1 MNQLDYL
8 TATVLG
14 VVQGLTEFLPVS
26 SSGHLAL
33 VQEWLDLA
41 PDSRQMLLFDVLA
54 HLGTLLAVL
63 IVFAGPLSRF
73 LFRLRNE
80 CRSTWTHKRTG
91 LRILALGVAA
101 TIPTGIIGLTLRG
114 SFEQAF
120 GKPKWIA
127 AALAVTGLLL
137 AATKWIPRPTHGWRR
152 FTWWQAIVVGI
163 VQGMAIMPGISR
175 SGATICAALF
185 LGLRRRWAAEFS
197 FLIAAPAILG
207 AVVLQLGDAF
217 TRSSEVEAGYGWGP
231 AILGSFVS
239 LIVGVFALKLLLGM
253 VRSAKLHYF
262 AVYCLILS
270 VVVFFGAGR

>member
-1 MNQLDYL
+1 MNQLEYL
-8 TATVLG
+8 TAAALG

-33 VQEWLDLA
+33 VQAWFDLE
-41 PDSRQMLLFDVLA
+41 PDSPQMLLFDVLA

-63 IVFAGPLSRF
+63 IVFAGPFRRF
-73 LFRLRNE
+73 FSRLRNE

-101 TIPTGIIGLTLRG
+101 TIPTAIIGLSLRG
-114 SFEQAF
+114 PFEQAF

-152 FTWWQAIVVGI
+152 FTWWQAILIGM

-197 FLIAAPAILG
+197 FLIAVPAIMG
-207 AVVLQLGDAF
+207 AVILQLRDTF
-217 TRSSEVEAGYGWGP
+217 TRSAEAGADFGWGP
-231 AILGSFVS
+231 AIFGSFVS
-239 LIVGVFALKLLLGM
+239 LIVGVFALRLLLGL

-270 VVVFFGAGR
+270 VFVFYGAGE

>member
-8 TATVLG
+8 TAAALG

-33 VQEWLDLA
+33 VQEWLDLE
-41 PDSRQMLLFDVLA
+41 PDSRQMLLFAVLA

-73 LFRLRNE
+73 FFRLRME
-80 CRSTWTHKRTG
+80 CRSTWTHKRTS
-91 LRILALGVAA
+91 LRILALAAAA
-101 TIPTGIIGLTLRG
+101 TIPTAIIGLTLRG

-127 AALAVTGLLL
+127 AALAVTGVLL

-152 FTWWQAIVVGI
+152 FAWWQAIVVGI

-217 TRSSEVEAGYGWGP
+217 TGFGEVEAGYGWGP

>member
-1 MNQLDYL
+1 MSQLDYL
-8 TATVLG
+8 TAAALG

-33 VQEWLDLA
+33 VQKWFKLE
-41 PDSRQMLLFDVLA
+41 PDSPQMLLFDVLA

-63 IVFAGPLSRF
+63 IVFAGPFRRF
-73 LFRLRNE
+73 FIRLRNE
-80 CRSTWTHKRTG
+80 CRSTWTHKRAG

-101 TIPTGIIGLTLRG
+101 TIPTAIIGLSLRD

-120 GKPKWIA
+120 GRPRWIA
-127 AALAVTGLLL
+127 VALAVTGLLL

-152 FTWWQAIVVGI
+152 FTWWHAIVVGT
-163 VQGMAIMPGISR
+163 VQAMAIMPGISR

-197 FLIAAPAILG
+197 FLIAVPAILG

-217 TRSSEVEAGYGWGP
+217 TRSAELGAGYGWGP
-231 AILGSFVS
+231 VVLGSFIS
-239 LIVGVFALKLLLGM
+239 LIVGVFALRLLLGV

-262 AVYCLILS
+262 AVYCLLLS
-270 VVVFFGAGR
+270 VFVFFGAGR